1 MKVQLFISA
10 AVMMA
15 ALAPSAMADTYM
27 ETTDVSQPLPMESR
41 EIRTTIEHTPVINQ
55 EVVRPT
61 IVTPPPETIIVK
73 KKTHAHHLL
82 NLGLVK
88 VF

>member
-27 ETTDVSQPLPMESR
+27 ETTDVSQPLPMETR
-41 EIRTTIEHTPVINQ
+41 EIRTTIEHTPVINE

-61 IVTPPPETIIVK
+61 TTIVQPTETVIVK
-73 KKTHAHHLL
+73 KHSHHLIKV
-82 NLGLVK
+82 GPVK